1 MVMSLEEVHD
11 KIKRKEDYRVAC
23 IKNGFLLPKSKRFTT
38 RKFMQDAR
46 FEKAYCLKWTDQSSL
61 CECPLRPKTEDLF
74 KMLRT
79 VILDKIQTGPADE
92 AAKL

>member
-1 MVMSLEEVHD
+1 MVMSMEEVHD

-38 RKFMQDAR
+38 RKFMQDVR
-46 FEKAYCLKWTDQSSL
+46 FGKAYCLKWTDQSSL

-74 KMLRT
+74 AMLCT
-79 VILDKIQTGPADE
+79 VIEANIQTSNADE